1 MRNNLHHSLL
11 CENRVIE
18 ISEQPLHQQ
27 QQQQNQIE
35 DVGERIMEERVVA
48 INQLSSDVQQVSDL
62 FTDMALLVHEQGH
75 HIDNIETNIV
85 NSRNNIEGANRQ
97 LVKASRY
104 QRRKRKCVCRCI
116 CFLIIAS
123 TIGILILVI
132 KVALQNHK

>member
-11 CENRVIE
+11 HENSTIE
-18 ISEQPLHQQ
+18 IIE

-62 FTDMALLVHEQGH
+62 FTDMALLVNEQGQN
-75 HIDNIETNIV
+75 IDNIETNII

-116 CFLIIAS
+116 CFLIIVLII
-123 TIGILILVI
+123 TILILVI
-132 KVALQNHK
+132 KIVLQSHK